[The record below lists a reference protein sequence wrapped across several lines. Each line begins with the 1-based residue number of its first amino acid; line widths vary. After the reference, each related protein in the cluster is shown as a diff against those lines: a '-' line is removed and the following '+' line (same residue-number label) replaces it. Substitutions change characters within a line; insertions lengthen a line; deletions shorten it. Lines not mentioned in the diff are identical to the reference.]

1 MHVNFAFEHR
11 VIVVRESLITHGLIF
26 FTFACAFSAEV
37 FASDISCIIAV
48 AASSPL
54 RRVRICSVAKYIAI
68 LMCEKMRYLVAW
80 DKYLVR
86 RSEVLALMI
95 FFKRACALCWKSLA

>member
-1 MHVNFAFEHR
+1 MHVNFTFEHR
-11 VIVVRESLITHGLIF
+11 AIVSRKSPITHGLIF
-26 FTFACAFSAEV
+26 FTFACAFSAEA

-54 RRVRICSVAKYIAI
+54 RRVRICSVAKYIATVK
-68 LMCEKMRYLVAW
+68 CEKMGYLAAW

-86 RSEVLALMI
+86 RSEVLALVI
-95 FFKRACALCWKSLA
+95 FFKRACAHCWKLLA